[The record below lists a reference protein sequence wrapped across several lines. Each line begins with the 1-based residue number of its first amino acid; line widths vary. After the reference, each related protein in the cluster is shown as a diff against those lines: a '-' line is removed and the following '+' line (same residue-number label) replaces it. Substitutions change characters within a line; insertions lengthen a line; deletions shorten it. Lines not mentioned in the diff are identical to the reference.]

1 MNMKNRIAYV
11 DQRPHRFVHDCDE
24 CEYLGQ
30 RGEYDLWA
38 CVRRNDPHGGTLI
51 ARWSDDGPDYYSGTV
66 FAVAALLSGDTDYP
80 LVEAFRR
87 MWKLDR
93 VKVTLV
99 PSRETAAEERAEKQ
113 TEIARA
119 VMATAEEL
127 GAKLAA
133 AEADRDAE
141 RKAHAEN
148 LAALSDRISLLGRCE
163 RAEADR
169 DRLREDVAFLVP
181 RARRMGEWY
190 ADEERDFGASANN
203 LVNVA
208 YGGKDAGNRPYD
220 IWDMRACERA
230 WAKLP
235 VHRMTEEVRLLLVD
249 CRRALAASEGGKP

>member
-1 MNMKNRIAYV
+1 MSCAG
-11 DQRPHRFVHDCDE
+11 PFTPAPS
-24 CEYLGQ
+24 YL
-30 RGEYDLWA
+30 DLE
-38 CVRRNDPHGGTLI
+38 T
-51 ARWSDDGPDYYSGTV
+51 
-66 FAVAALLSGDTDYP
+66 AL
-80 LVEAFRR
+80 A
-87 MWKLDR
+87 
-93 VKVTLV
+93 
-99 PSRETAAEERAEKQ
+99 AAEERAEKAMQ
-113 TEIARA
+113 LPSAQEKTRIGEAIAACVEDNRLLKA
-119 VMATAEEL
+119 SLATVTAQRH
-127 GAKLAA
+127 A

-235 VHRMTEEVRLLLVD
+235 VHRMTEEVRLLLVE
-249 CRRALAASEGGKP
+249 CRRALAASESGVSRG